1 MCRSDW
7 TSGLCRLGAVL
18 TLGGVLASGCTAGQA
33 FRQGETA
40 ALNGDW
46 DAAVEYYQRAMQEDP
61 DRPEYRIALE
71 RAMVTAGRVH
81 FAAAQELES
90 RDDLTGALLEYRR
103 ASELDASNGMAAVK
117 VGALERAIRDLVE
130 AARPPPPIEALRA
143 QARLE
148 TQPPLLNPAS
158 REPLRLAFTDASLR
172 DIMDALGDASGINVT
187 YDEQFQ
193 DRSYTVE
200 LGGVTFEEALDQIL
214 LANSFF
220 YKVVNDTT
228 IIIVPDTPQKRA
240 AYEEQVIRTFFVS
253 HATVEELVQ
262 LLTTIVRVPQM
273 AVQPQFVANAQAN
286 TITVRAT
293 TAVAGVI
300 EKVIAANDKPRAEVI
315 IDVEILEVNRE
326 RAKQFGLDLTQYAL
340 GAVFSPELAPPNEST
355 TPSGVSSPPPFN
367 LNTIS
372 QGVSTADFYMSVPA
386 AVVRFLETDTHTTLI
401 AKPQLRGQ
409 EGTELTLNLG
419 EEIPVPSTA
428 FTPLAAGG
436 AAFNPLTSFNYRPV
450 GVNVVMTP
458 RVTYE
463 NEIVLD
469 LDVENSTVGPSI
481 NVAGQ
486 LLPTFG
492 TRRVVTRLR
501 LRDGE
506 SNLLAGLLREE
517 DRTLLRGFP
526 GILNLPIIKQ
536 LFSANEE
543 SVQQTDIV
551 MLLTPRIV
559 RTHEITQE
567 DLSPI
572 HIGTQR
578 NIGLTGPPPLIAPVP
593 DAGAPDAAAPV
604 PEPPLD
610 AETLEPDAAAADVEP
625 ETPAAVDAPTEP
637 ATEPDAVVDDVRDLL
652 TEPADTP
659 EFPEPP
665 QPRPVVGTQVLITP
679 PGQEFTVGAGPYTV
693 PISVTG
699 ASQLSTL
706 TLSVA
711 YNPSVLRVST
721 VQEGSFL
728 RQGGTD
734 VAFTQQV
741 DAINGRIDLTL
752 SRINDP
758 TGASGAG
765 LLAAILF
772 EPIAPGT
779 AQLSL
784 SGIGLTPGGAAVA
797 LDLGTATVTAR

>member
-18 TLGGVLASGCTAGQA
+18 TLGGVLVSGCAAGQA

-130 AARPPPPIEALRA
+130 ASRPPPPIEALRA
-143 QARLE
+143 QARRE

-214 LANSFF
+214 SANSFF
-220 YKVVNDTT
+220 YKVVNDAT
-228 IIIVPDTPQKRA
+228 IIIVPETPQKRA

-293 TAVAGVI
+293 IAVAGVI

-355 TPSGVSSPPPFN
+355 PPSGVSSPPPFN

-372 QGVSTADFYMSVPA
+372 QGVSTADFYMAVPA

-450 GVNVVMTP
+450 GVNVTMTP

-463 NEIVLD
+463 NEIILD

-593 DAGAPDAAAPV
+593 EAGAPDAAAPV

-610 AETLEPDAAAADVEP
+610 AET
-625 ETPAAVDAPTEP
+625 EP
-637 ATEPDAVVDDVRDLL
+637 ATEPDAVVDDVGDLL
-652 TEPADTP
+652 TEPVDTP

-665 QPRPVVGTQVLITP
+665 QPQPVVGTRVLITP

-693 PISVTG
+693 PISVMG

-734 VAFTQQV
+734 VAFTQRV

-784 SGIGLTPGGAAVA
+784 SGMGLTPGGAALA
-797 LDLGTATVTAR
+797 LDLGTATITAR

>member
-1 MCRSDW
+1 
-7 TSGLCRLGAVL
+7 
-18 TLGGVLASGCTAGQA
+18 
-33 FRQGETA
+33 
-40 ALNGDW
+40 
-46 DAAVEYYQRAMQEDP
+46 
-61 DRPEYRIALE
+61 
-71 RAMVTAGRVH
+71 
-81 FAAAQELES
+81 
-90 RDDLTGALLEYRR
+90 
-103 ASELDASNGMAAVK
+103 
-117 VGALERAIRDLVE
+117 
-130 AARPPPPIEALRA
+130 
-143 QARLE
+143 
-148 TQPPLLNPAS
+148 
-158 REPLRLAFTDASLR
+158 
-172 DIMDALGDASGINVT
+172 
-187 YDEQFQ
+187 
-193 DRSYTVE
+193 
-200 LGGVTFEEALDQIL
+200 
-214 LANSFF
+214 
-220 YKVVNDTT
+220 
-228 IIIVPDTPQKRA
+228 
-240 AYEEQVIRTFFVS
+240 
-253 HATVEELVQ
+253 
-262 LLTTIVRVPQM
+262 
-273 AVQPQFVANAQAN
+273 
-286 TITVRAT
+286 
-293 TAVAGVI
+293 
-300 EKVIAANDKPRAEVI
+300 
-315 IDVEILEVNRE
+315 
-326 RAKQFGLDLTQYAL
+326 
-340 GAVFSPELAPPNEST
+340 
-355 TPSGVSSPPPFN
+355 
-367 LNTIS
+367 
-372 QGVSTADFYMSVPA
+372 
-386 AVVRFLETDTHTTLI
+386 
-401 AKPQLRGQ
+401 
-409 EGTELTLNLG
+409 
-419 EEIPVPSTA
+419 
-428 FTPLAAGG
+428 
-436 AAFNPLTSFNYRPV
+436 
-450 GVNVVMTP
+450 MTP

-536 LFSANEE
+536 LFSANDE

-610 AETLEPDAAAADVEP
+610 VETLEPDAAAADVEP

-652 TEPADTP
+652 TEPVDTP
-659 EFPEPP
+659 EFLEPP